1 MEVYYYNYCGFSV
14 PSVHLAPPGSFSQA
28 AASSGTLWNVLS
40 PSIMQMRNSQVCTS
54 LHSVLRLPFPICDPL
69 RSCTWG
75 GNGEGSAM
83 SVLQPCSGEGAPR
96 SSAASPFPSE
106 PSEPSQFPHSQRLLP
121 CLAFPFPSSH
131 LSWSLCFSHSWKN
144 LYNPNQQSG
153 TFFLFGFAFV
163 LGGSLG
169 VLLFF
174 PHVNPSE
181 PSLAVP
187 SLTISA
193 DGCPGDAGRGRDVVG
208 GGLLGHQ
215 SHHGA
220 VWHLGRQSRAAQGDS
235 WDPRLLIQQIPGHSP
250 RLQPEPEGNEF

>member
-1 MEVYYYNYCGFSV
+1 MLGI
-14 PSVHLAPPGSFSQA
+14 SFS
-28 AASSGTLWNVLS
+28 LLS
-40 PSIMQMRNSQVCTS
+40 PFLVPLLFSQ
-54 LHSVLRLPFPICDPL
+54 LEKPL
-69 RSCTWG
+69 
-75 GNGEGSAM
+75 
-83 SVLQPCSGEGAPR
+83 
-96 SSAASPFPSE
+96 
-106 PSEPSQFPHSQRLLP
+106 
-121 CLAFPFPSSH
+121 
-131 LSWSLCFSHSWKN
+131 
-144 LYNPNQQSG
+144 QSKPAVRD
-153 TFFLFGFAFV
+153 FFLFGFAFV

-220 VWHLGRQSRAAQGDS
+220 V
-235 WDPRLLIQQIPGHSP
+235 
-250 RLQPEPEGNEF
+250 